1 MTSNPMPGPIPGPTI
16 KTVLAT
22 IAAGQTLS
30 EQDAQ
35 HVFELLMS
43 GDVTPSQMGGL
54 LMGLRVRGETVA
66 EVTGAARA
74 MRARALTVQAPDGA
88 IDTCGTGGDAKGTH
102 NISTAASLVIAG
114 CGVTVAKHGNV
125 ARSSKSGS
133 ADVLAAL
140 GVNLEAD
147 LSTFSR
153 SLAEARFGFMLAQRH
168 HGAMRNVGPTRVEL
182 GTATIFNI
190 LGPLANPA
198 GARRQLI
205 GVYADHWVRPLAE
218 VLDRLGCDR
227 AWVVHGSDGMDE
239 LTTCGPSRVAEL
251 RGGIIT
257 EFTVDP
263 AALGLPLAQASD
275 LAGGDAEANAGAI
288 RSVLGGQT
296 GPLRDI
302 VVLNA
307 AAGLVVAD
315 AADDLGQGMQR
326 AAGAIDSGAALAVL
340 DRTAAISHGR

>member
-1 MTSNPMPGPIPGPTI
+1 MSATPALPGPPI
-16 KTVLAT
+16 KSVLAS
-22 IAAGQTLS
+22 IASGATLS
-30 EQDAQ
+30 EDDAQ

-66 EVTGAARA
+66 EITGAARA
-74 MRARALTVQAPDGA
+74 MRARALTVQAPAGA

-114 CGVTVAKHGNV
+114 CGVPVAKHGNV

-140 GVNLEAD
+140 GMNLEAD
-147 LSTFSR
+147 LATFSR
-153 SLAEARFGFMLAQRH
+153 SLAEAKFGFMLAQRH

-205 GVYADHWVRPLAE
+205 GVYADQWVRPMAD
-218 VLDRLGCDR
+218 VLSRLGCDR

-239 LTTCGPSRVAEL
+239 ITTTGSSRVAEL
-251 RGGIIT
+251 RDGRIS

-263 AALGLPLAQASD
+263 QALGLALAQPTD
-275 LAGGDAEANAGAI
+275 LVGGDAAANAGAI
-288 RSVLGGQT
+288 RTVLAGQT

-302 VVLNA
+302 VLLNA

-315 AADDLGQGMQR
+315 AVADLGEGLSR
-326 AAGAIDSGAALAVL
+326 AASAVDSGAAKAALERMV
-340 DRTAAISHGR
+340 AISRGQ

>member
-1 MTSNPMPGPIPGPTI
+1 MTSKEPSI
-16 KTVLAT
+16 KSVLNE
-22 IAAGQTLS
+22 IASGRTLS
-30 EQDAQ
+30 EADAE
-35 HVFELLMS
+35 HVFDLLMT
-43 GDVTPSQMGGL
+43 GDVTPSQMGAL
-54 LMGLRVRGETVA
+54 LMGLRVRGETTD
-66 EVTGAARA
+66 EITGAARA
-74 MRARALTVQAPDGA
+74 LRARAMTVQAPDGA

-114 CGVTVAKHGNV
+114 AGVVVAKHGNV

-140 GVNLEAD
+140 GMNLEAN
-147 LSTFSR
+147 LAAFSR
-153 SLAEARFGFMLAQRH
+153 SLAEAKFGFMLAQRH

-205 GVYADHWVRPLAE
+205 GVYADHWVRPMAE
-218 VLDRLGCDR
+218 VLNRLGCDR

-239 LTTCGPSRVAEL
+239 LTTCGTSRVAEV
-251 RGGIIT
+251 RDGAIS

-263 AALGLPLAQASD
+263 AELGLKLARASD
-275 LAGGDAEANAGAI
+275 LTGGDAAANAGAI
-288 RSVLGGQT
+288 RSVLSGQT

-302 VVLNA
+302 VLLNA

-315 AADDLGQGMQR
+315 AAADLADGLAQ
-326 AAGAIDSGAALAVL
+326 AAAAVDTGAATAVL
-340 DRTAAISHGR
+340 DRMIAISQGN

>member
-1 MTSNPMPGPIPGPTI
+1 MTTKATVVGPSI
-16 KTVLAT
+16 KEVLAT

-43 GDVTPSQMGGL
+43 GDVTPSQMGAL

-140 GVNLEAD
+140 GVNLDAD
-147 LSTFSR
+147 LTTFAR
-153 SLAEARFGFMLAQRH
+153 SLTEAKFGFMLAQRH

-205 GVYADHWVRPLAE
+205 GVYADQWVRPIAE
-218 VLDRLGCDR
+218 VLNRLGCDR

-239 LTTCGPSRVAEL
+239 LTTCGTSRVAEL
-251 RGGIIT
+251 RAGAIS

-263 AALGLPLAQASD
+263 RELGLPLAQPSH
-275 LAGGDAEANAGAI
+275 LVGGDAVANAGAI
-288 RSVLGGQT
+288 RGVLAGQT

-302 VVLNA
+302 VLLNA
-307 AAGLVVAD
+307 AAGLVVAE
-315 AADDLGQGMQR
+315 AVTDL
-326 AAGAIDSGAALAVL
+326 AGGLKRGATAIDSGAALHVL
-340 DRTAAISHGR
+340 DRMAAISRGN

>member
-1 MTSNPMPGPIPGPTI
+1 MTSHLPTQAGPSI
-16 KTVLAT
+16 KQVLAA
-22 IAAGQTLS
+22 IAAGETLS
-30 EQDAQ
+30 EDDAQ
-35 HVFELLMS
+35 HVFELLMA

-66 EVTGAARA
+66 EITGAARA

-102 NISTAASLVIAG
+102 NISTAAALVIAG
-114 CGVTVAKHGNV
+114 CGVPVAKHGNV

-140 GVNLEAD
+140 GLNLEAD
-147 LSTFSR
+147 LATFSR
-153 SLAEARFGFMLAQRH
+153 SLAEAKFGFMLAQRH

-198 GARRQLI
+198 GTKRQLI
-205 GVYADHWVRPLAE
+205 GVYAEHWVRPIAE
-218 VLDRLGCDR
+218 VLARLGCER

-239 LTTCGPSRVAEL
+239 LTTTGPSVVAEL
-251 RGGIIT
+251 NEGRIT
-257 EFTVDP
+257 EHRIDP
-263 AALGLPLAQASD
+263 EALGLPRAQPSD
-275 LAGGDAEANAGAI
+275 LVGGDAAANAGAI
-288 RSVLGGQT
+288 RTVLSGQT

-307 AAGLVVAD
+307 AAGLVVAGV
-315 AADDLGQGMQR
+315 ASGLADGIAR
-326 AAGAIDSGAALAVL
+326 ASAAIDSGAARAALERAV
-340 DRTAAISHGR
+340 AISRGG

>member
-1 MTSNPMPGPIPGPTI
+1 MSPNM
-16 KTVLAT
+16 KTVLGS

-30 EQDAQ
+30 ETEAQ

-43 GDVTPSQMGGL
+43 GDVTPSQMGAL
-54 LMGLRVRGETVA
+54 LMGLRVRGETI
-66 EVTGAARA
+66 EEITGAARA
-74 MRARALTVQAPDGA
+74 MRARALTVQAPAGA

-114 CGVTVAKHGNV
+114 AGVMVAKHGNV

-140 GVNLEAD
+140 GLNLEAD
-147 LSTFSR
+147 LSTFAR
-153 SLAEARFGFMLAQRH
+153 SLSEAKFAFMLAQRH

-198 GARRQLI
+198 GTRRQLI
-205 GVYADHWVRPLAE
+205 GVYADQWVRPMAE
-218 VLDRLGCDR
+218 VLLRLGCDR

-239 LTTCGPSRVAEL
+239 LTTCGTSHVAEV
-251 RGGIIT
+251 RNGAIS
-257 EFTVDP
+257 EFTVEP
-263 AALGLPLAQASD
+263 AAVGIGMAQPSD
-275 LAGGDAEANAGAI
+275 LVGGDAAANAGAI
-288 RSVLGGQT
+288 RAVLGGQT

-302 VVLNA
+302 ILLNA

-315 AADDLGQGMQR
+315 VVDDLGAGIER
-326 AAGAIDSGAALAVL
+326 AGAVIDSGAATAAL
-340 DRTAAISHGR
+340 DRAVAISQGH

>member
-1 MTSNPMPGPIPGPTI
+1 MTSKEPSI
-16 KTVLAT
+16 KSVLND
-22 IAAGQTLS
+22 IASGQTLS
-30 EQDAQ
+30 ETDAE
-35 HVFELLMS
+35 HVFALLMT
-43 GDVTPSQMGGL
+43 GDVTPSQMGAL
-54 LMGLRVRGETVA
+54 LMGLRVRGETTD
-66 EVTGAARA
+66 EITGAARA
-74 MRARALTVQAPDGA
+74 LRARAMTVQAPDGA

-114 CGVTVAKHGNV
+114 AGVVVAKHGNV

-140 GVNLEAD
+140 GMNLEAD
-147 LSTFSR
+147 LAAFSR
-153 SLAEARFGFMLAQRH
+153 SLAEAKFGFMLAQRH

-205 GVYADHWVRPLAE
+205 GVYADHWVRPMAE
-218 VLDRLGCDR
+218 VLNRLGCDR

-239 LTTCGPSRVAEL
+239 LTTCGTSRVAEV
-251 RGGIIT
+251 RDGAIS

-263 AALGLPLAQASD
+263 AALGLKLARASD
-275 LAGGDAEANAGAI
+275 LTGGDAAANAGAI
-288 RSVLGGQT
+288 RSVLSGQT

-302 VVLNA
+302 VLLNA

-315 AADDLGQGMQR
+315 AAADLADGLAQT
-326 AAGAIDSGAALAVL
+326 AAAVDTGAATAVL
-340 DRTAAISHGR
+340 DRMIAISQGN